1 MVSDMYINEL
11 ENGKK
16 LILTVKI
23 GTETV
28 DFETTVR
35 DPVAKKRAI
44 MADVVRD
51 KDKVVSFN
59 GPTIHVDAYFY
70 PGDSAP
76 LVFRN
81 VKIVVFKDKSENV
94 FYVIASNSPSL
105 VVNRREAFRLY
116 VGQDIVVQK
125 GMNRSAN
132 DAILKDISSSGFS
145 IAVDPSVVEYD
156 LFQTIH
162 TVFNDEIEEL
172 CQKYSF
178 QLYGIIV
185 RKEET
190 ESGKVVYGC
199 KLNQAVRGLEAY
211 ITTKERIRLRNKNAR

>member
-1 MVSDMYINEL
+1 MFIEEL

-23 GTETV
+23 GTENV
-28 DFETTVR
+28 DFETIIR
-35 DPVAKKRAI
+35 DPVPKKHAI

-59 GPTIHVDAYFY
+59 GPSVHVDAYFY

-76 LVFRN
+76 IVFRN
-81 VKIVVFKDKSENV
+81 VKIIVYKDKSENV
-94 FYVIASNSPSL
+94 FYVITTNSPS
-105 VVNRREAFRLY
+105 VIVNRREAFRLF
-116 VGQDIVVQK
+116 VGRDIVVQK
-125 GMNRSAN
+125 GFNRSAN

-145 IAVDPSVVEYD
+145 IIVDPKVVEYE

-185 RKEET
+185 RKEEC
-190 ESGKVVYGC
+190 ENGKIVYGC

-211 ITTKERIRLRNKNAR
+211 ITLKERIRLKNKNTQ